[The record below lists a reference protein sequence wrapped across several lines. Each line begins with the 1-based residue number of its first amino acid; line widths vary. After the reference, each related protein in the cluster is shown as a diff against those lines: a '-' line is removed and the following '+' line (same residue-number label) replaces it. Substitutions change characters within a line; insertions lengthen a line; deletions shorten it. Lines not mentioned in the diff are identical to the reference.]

1 MKGCSKSLQKCTSE
15 LRSHETCLVGMVNWS
30 ENILFC
36 VLGQGSSDLE
46 G

>member
-1 MKGCSKSLQKCTSE
+1 MRECSKSLQKCTSK
-15 LRSHETCLVGMVNWS
+15 LKSRETCLVRMVNWS

-36 VLGQGSSDLE
+36 VLSQGSSDFK